1 MKKHHDI
8 IQKLLPKNYNII
20 VNSDKSKNLEIFLE
34 YNSKKFK
41 MSRLIASRYGFCI
54 TNDNFEEFVNGLSP
68 QDFLRFHRAF
78 NDTLSS
84 IQSQIDEY
92 QQLVK

>member
-1 MKKHHDI
+1 
-8 IQKLLPKNYNII
+8 
-20 VNSDKSKNLEIFLE
+20 
-34 YNSKKFK
+34 

-54 TNDNFEEFVNGLSP
+54 TNDNFEEFVNGLGP